1 MNEKKAFRQCVCVYL
16 CSAIF
21 PNPSLGEML
30 YIRVS
35 SKPLPDKKCH
45 LLSVELT
52 CAYRND
58 LHHMKES
65 NHLHRIAS
73 TSNFQASVFFRQ
85 FTNMKQLQKL
95 NEVSERNSS
104 VVPISQ
110 MTQPE
115 KCHLEVTPVSKLRS
129 GYISVVCKCNR
140 MPNIIN
146 LHLWSPPINI
156 CEWGRLQLVQDLNC
170 VSGFRVVC
178 KHEEG
183 CASGRHDVTRQWND
197 RGRRLSSDR
206 RATATSSPCSPHC
219 LSMSMAGETQDIPT
233 GQSYLI
239 KVIQTNWLRALCFP
253 RWLKYDAHC
262 LKLRWADAQL
272 MTPQSSSLNQTHLYF
287 CCFQENLC
295 GGRKESFHL
304 QQDFFLDQ
312 TLLCSSIWTHRTHCP
327 CGQCLTNTFKYH

>member
-1 MNEKKAFRQCVCVYL
+1 MYVCTCVVPYFQIQAWVKCYTFAFQANRRQIKSVICYQSSWRVHIVMICTTWK
-16 CSAIF
+16 SPIIF
-21 PNPSLGEML
+21 IESPQRLIFKL
-30 YIRVS
+30 LFS
-35 SKPLPDKKCH
+35 SVNSQIWSNCKNWMRSRNVIH
-45 LLSVELT
+45 LLCPSVKWP
-52 CAYRND
+52 NQIF
-58 LHHMKES
+58 K
-65 NHLHRIAS
+65 I
-73 TSNFQASVFFRQ
+73 
-85 FTNMKQLQKL
+85 K
-95 NEVSERNSS
+95 
-104 VVPISQ
+104 
-110 MTQPE
+110 

-156 CEWGRLQLVQDLNC
+156 WEWGRLQVDLNC

-233 GQSYLI
+233 GQSYSI

-295 GGRKESFHL
+295 RGRKESFHL